1 MIYTLSVILV
11 FHACLTFCSVLM
23 ANHVNAFVDNVH
35 LNISNSFTHI
45 LDAEN
50 NDELNIIQCSLYSSD
65 DLVIQSRENCENGLN
80 ELSEFTCKI

>member
-1 MIYTLSVILV
+1 
-11 FHACLTFCSVLM
+11 M
-23 ANHVNAFVDNVH
+23 ANQVNNFVDNVH

-50 NDELNIIQCSLYSSD
+50 NDELNIIRCSPYISD
-65 DLVIQSRENCENGLN
+65 DLVIQSRENCKKRPEYCKS